1 MTMNKAFRFFSD
13 SNQQLFEMFLD
24 DGGLGFV
31 RDGYVVILDE
41 ESDEATNYAEELGGL
56 PAD

>member
-1 MTMNKAFRFFSD
+1 MTMNKSFRFVSD
-13 SNQQLFEMFLD
+13 TNQQLFEMFLD